1 MSDRLKLSL
10 LAAFA
15 LLMVALSAVWPQGLG
30 DRSPAPFGH
39 TPLERTPAMQA
50 ALARATAKAQRQ
62 IQENREAAEAAK
74 RAAADRNG
82 PLKLS
87 PHAMPLP
94 ETRRPQPVD
103 PATPPASAAGAAR
116 PTP

>member
-15 LLMVALSAVWPQGLG
+15 FLMIAFAAVWPQGLG

-62 IQENREAAEAAK
+62 IQENRAAADAAK
-74 RAAADRNG
+74 RAAADRQG

-94 ETRRPQPVD
+94 Q
-103 PATPPASAAGAAR
+103 AKSAAPPSP
-116 PTP
+116 PTPAPAALRPAQ